1 MTEINFRELMDQEQF
16 SRLMNQLLNKKFGA
30 RAIRPPNDMGRDSY
44 VVGENE
50 IAEEIFQYKFF
61 FGSLKSAQKR
71 DIENSLKR
79 ALECF
84 PDCKRWTLCLPQ
96 EISSKEEDW
105 LFSLKKKYGNAEID
119 YAGESD
125 IKNWINDTNFPA
137 YNFFPSLIGDK
148 LLSEMKKIK
157 HLCESEKEL
166 KLETINK
173 MINYILSNQITGA
186 KEKIE
191 IPAEIDKKIKKNDL
205 SETFKEILKIEVAKF
220 PQIEEYLK
228 SGVLKDFEVNNLL
241 TTLKFIYMEQ
251 RTDSKNGDEIFFRML
266 KKICPNNASEDE
278 IAACASIICYFFTA
292 CEVFE
297 K

>member
-44 VVGENE
+44 IVGENE

-173 MINYILSNQITGA
+173 MINYILSSQITGA